1 MGSHDVGETAA
12 PEAVVTAREPGSHVL
27 LLPYPS
33 QGHVHPMLQ
42 FGKRLAL
49 HDLRPTLA
57 VTRFIL
63 ATCTPDAAALGGAVR
78 VAAVSDGFD
87 RGGFGECGDV
97 KAYLARLEAAG
108 SETLSELLRDE
119 AAQGRPVRALVY
131 DAFLPWAQGVARR
144 HGVAAA
150 AFFTQPCAV
159 NVAHG
164 HAWAGRVRAPV
175 EPGAVVDLPG
185 LPPLQSEALSW
196 FLRVGPG
203 PYPTYFEMVLG
214 QFQGLE
220 QADDVLVNSVYE
232 LEPEVSSRATD
243 RCGVLAHA
251 RRHRISNILLIR
263 TRSHSASLLP
273 VSRYLLSFYDQFPII

>member
-1 MGSHDVGETAA
+1 
-12 PEAVVTAREPGSHVL
+12 
-27 LLPYPS
+27 
-33 QGHVHPMLQ
+33 
-42 FGKRLAL
+42 
-49 HDLRPTLA
+49 
-57 VTRFIL
+57 
-63 ATCTPDAAALGGAVR
+63 
-78 VAAVSDGFD
+78 
-87 RGGFGECGDV
+87 
-97 KAYLARLEAAG
+97 
-108 SETLSELLRDE
+108 
-119 AAQGRPVRALVY
+119 
-131 DAFLPWAQGVARR
+131 
-144 HGVAAA
+144 
-150 AFFTQPCAV
+150 
-159 NVAHG
+159 VAHG